1 MSVMKNIYREKIF
14 NDIKKNHDKYFVTY
28 RPINST
34 KDEFAILSI
43 IFIQLV
49 DNKEIASIM
58 EEELHIWI
66 SKYPL
71 PIMVTSYDNKS
82 DGIYLKDIKESNH
95 LVGYINKENNKVV
108 KTWNIEGLPDG
119 LLYDDNVDIDLI
131 YEGLSY
137 KKRDDIEMGSNETV
151 KEKIR
156 IKKLVD
162 AGVILWLVISVI
174 IAFLGWRSFW
184 VGAAAF
190 IYSLYRAVRRFF
202 KLKGYKT
209 KREKEDQE
217 KTRKMN
223 HYYYHCERNPKG
235 FRRLRAENFE
245 EVEKERIKKERENI
259 KN

>member
-1 MSVMKNIYREKIF
+1 MRIKMSNIKNIYRIYIYDEIEK
-14 NDIKKNHDKYFVTY
+14 KHDKYFVTY
-28 RPINST
+28 RPINSK

-43 IFIQLV
+43 IFPQLV
-49 DNKEIASIM
+49 DNKEIANIM

-82 DGIYLKDIKESNH
+82 DHIYLKDIKESNH

-108 KTWNIEGLPDG
+108 KTWNIEALPDG
-119 LLYDDNVDIDLI
+119 LLYNDNVDIDLI

-137 KKRDDIEMGSNETV
+137 KKREDIEMGSNETV

-190 IYSLYRAVRRFF
+190 FYSLYRTVRRFL

-209 KREKEDQE
+209 NTEKE
-217 KTRKMN
+217 N
-223 HYYYHCERNPKG
+223 
-235 FRRLRAENFE
+235 
-245 EVEKERIKKERENI
+245 
-259 KN
+259 